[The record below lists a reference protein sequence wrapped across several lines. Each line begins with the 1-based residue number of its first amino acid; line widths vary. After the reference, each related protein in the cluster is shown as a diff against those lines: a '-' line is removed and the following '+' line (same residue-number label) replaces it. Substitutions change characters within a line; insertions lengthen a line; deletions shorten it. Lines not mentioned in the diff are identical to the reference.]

1 MVFYSN
7 GDGGISR
14 RKDTMKSIKKRMAK
28 LRIVSRMTEYDE
40 HDDPRSGASES
51 NVTEESSTLT
61 TDCTIAD
68 KGGRI
73 EIEYEETE
81 ITGMNGSVT
90 KLCFDRDEPTLVS
103 LLREGSVSTAF
114 VFEEGRRHLC
124 VYNTPYFPIELC
136 VDTKEMQ
143 NTLTYRGG
151 NYHAVYL
158 VEMNG
163 VLAERAEVT
172 ITLLT

>member
-1 MVFYSN
+1 
-7 GDGGISR
+7 
-14 RKDTMKSIKKRMAK
+14 MKSINKRFAK
-28 LRIVSRMTEYDE
+28 IRIVSKMVQYSDETDATEALTEEDI
-40 HDDPRSGASES
+40 
-51 NVTEESSTLT
+51 TEESSTLT

-68 KGGRI
+68 KGDKL
-73 EIEYEETE
+73 EIEYED
-81 ITGMNGSVT
+81 GSTT
-90 KLCFDRDEPTLVS
+90 KLFFDTREPTVVS
-103 LLREGSVSTAF
+103 LLREGSVSSAF

-151 NYHAVYL
+151 SFHAVYL

-163 VLAERAEVT
+163 VLAGRAEVT
-172 ITLLT
+172 ITLLA

>member
-1 MVFYSN
+1 
-7 GDGGISR
+7 
-14 RKDTMKSIKKRMAK
+14 
-28 LRIVSRMTEYDE
+28 MTEYSE
-40 HDDPRSGASES
+40 GNSSRGAYAADS
-51 NVTEESSTLT
+51 VTEESSTLT

-90 KLCFDRDEPTLVS
+90 KICFDRGEPTLVS

-114 VFEEGRRHLC
+114 AFEEGRRHIC
-124 VYNTPYFPIELC
+124 IYNTPYFPIELC
-136 VDTKEMQ
+136 VDTQKLV
-143 NTLTYRGG
+143 NKLTYNGG
-151 NYHAVYL
+151 SLHVAYL

-163 VLAERAEVT
+163 VLAERAEIDVS
-172 ITLLT
+172 IIG

>member
-1 MVFYSN
+1 
-7 GDGGISR
+7 
-14 RKDTMKSIKKRMAK
+14 MKSINKRFAK
-28 LRIVSRMTEYDE
+28 IRIVSKMVQYSDETDATEALTEEDI
-40 HDDPRSGASES
+40 
-51 NVTEESSTLT
+51 TEESSTLT

-68 KGGRI
+68 KGDKL
-73 EIEYEETE
+73 EIEYEESE
-81 ITGMNGSVT
+81 ITGMDGSTT
-90 KLCFDRDEPTLVS
+90 KLFFDTREPTVVS
-103 LLREGSVSTAF
+103 LLREGSVFPPF
-114 VFEEGRRHLC
+114 VLEEGRRHLC
-124 VYNTPYFPIELC
+124 VSNTPYFPLELC

-151 NYHAVYL
+151 SFHAVYL